1 MVFKIPNNEF
11 IIAAMKS
18 IIGIMNSKWTK
29 NEFIVVI
36 IETKMAIMISKFQIM
51 NS

>member
-1 MVFKIPNNEF
+1 M
-11 IIAAMKS
+11 ATMKS
-18 IIGIMNSKWTK
+18 IIGTVISKWTK
-29 NEFIVVI
+29 NEFIMVI